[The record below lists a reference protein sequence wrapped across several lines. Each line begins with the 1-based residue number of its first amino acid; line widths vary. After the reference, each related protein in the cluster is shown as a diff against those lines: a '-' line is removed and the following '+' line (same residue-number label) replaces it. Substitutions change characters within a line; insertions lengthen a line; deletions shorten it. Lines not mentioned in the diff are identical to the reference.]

1 MSCGFTK
8 VDLQNIINIIDVCT
22 KRGAFQAEELSGVG
36 QLYDKLKKGLDCN
49 QEVTKSVEKV
59 TESVEEV
66 TESVEKVTK
75 SDEDC
80 KLDEECV
87 DGVCPISNCGT

>member
-8 VDLQNIINIIDVCT
+8 IDLQNIIQIIDVCT

-36 QLYDKLKKGLDCN
+36 QLYDKLKNTLK
-49 QEVTKSVEKV
+49 QTSSQPPSSQ
-59 TESVEEV
+59 TSESVENV
-66 TESVEKVTK
+66 TQSVGDCKL
-75 SDEDC
+75 EDC
-80 KLDEECV
+80 KLEECK

>member
-8 VDLQNIINIIDVCT
+8 IDLQNIIQIIDVCT

-36 QLYDKLKKGLDCN
+36 QLYDKLKNTLK
-49 QEVTKSVEKV
+49 QTSSQ
-59 TESVEEV
+59 TSESVENV
-66 TESVEKVTK
+66 TQSVGNCKL
-75 SDEDC
+75 EDC
-80 KLDEECV
+80 KLEDCKLEDCK